1 MAKEDKTI
9 IPEPEAVGEKVVK
22 PAKSVHADKVDVK
35 RFIARKLKT
44 INENPNGA
52 KAKRDAERVLRNNRR
67 D

>member
-1 MAKEDKTI
+1 MAKEDKTTN
-9 IPEPEAVGEKVVK
+9 PEQEAAGEKAVK
-22 PAKSVHADKVDVK
+22 PAKAVHAGNVDVK